1 VIVKPKISTTPTKAN
16 IAKVMQ
22 LLEEMPGHLER
33 LSARLSDAELCEP
46 LGEGERS
53 ITEDLAH
60 LLNSEA
66 LSAQMIYMAL
76 LVEEPYFDDVH
87 SERHWGKLVR
97 FEQYPFADLLAYY
110 TFRRTILLNVLQ
122 SLTDEQWER
131 VIREEGKQRKESVYW
146 RARMLAMHE
155 QDHLVDLREKL
166 SDVDR

>member
-1 VIVKPKISTTPTKAN
+1 MKPKISTTPTKAN

-22 LLEEMPGHLER
+22 LLEEMPGHLEH
-33 LSARLSDAELCEP
+33 LSARLSDAELRKP

-66 LSAQMIYMAL
+66 LTAQMIYMAL
-76 LVEEPYFDDVH
+76 LVDEPYFDDVH

-97 FEQYPFADLLAYY
+97 FEQYSFADLLAYY
-110 TFRRTILLNVLQ
+110 KFRRTVMLNILQ

-146 RARMLAMHE
+146 RTRALALHE
-155 QDHLVDLREKL
+155 VDHLVDLRGKL
-166 SDVDR
+166 GNAA